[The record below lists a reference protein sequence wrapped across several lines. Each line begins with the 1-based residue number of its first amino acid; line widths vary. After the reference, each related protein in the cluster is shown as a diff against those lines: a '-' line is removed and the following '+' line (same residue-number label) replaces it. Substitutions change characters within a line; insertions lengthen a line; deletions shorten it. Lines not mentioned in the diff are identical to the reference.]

1 MNFNQDQMGHKW
13 AKENNQA
20 QSSELTILPKDSF
33 GGLQL
38 EHNLGIKDDKKKK
51 KKSVLGTNVLS
62 LALPHLDLSLVN

>member
-1 MNFNQDQMGHKW
+1 MNFNQDQMGPKW

-20 QSSELTILPKDSF
+20 QSSEPTILPKDSF

-38 EHNLGIKDDKKKK
+38 ERDLGIKDDK